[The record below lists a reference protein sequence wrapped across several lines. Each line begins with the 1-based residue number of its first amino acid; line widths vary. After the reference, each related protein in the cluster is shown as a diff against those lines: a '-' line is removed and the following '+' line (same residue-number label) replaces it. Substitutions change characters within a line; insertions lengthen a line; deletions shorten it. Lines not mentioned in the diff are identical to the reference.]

1 MKTPAT
7 NDPGPAAHPCAY
19 EREAPGDLP
28 CTNISIR
35 RAARR
40 LAYLYDEAAECVD
53 LKATHAQ
60 SQRSASQMRAP
71 DTVIPKP

>member
-7 NDPGPAAHPCAY
+7 NDLGPAAHPCAY

-53 LKATHAQ
+53 L
-60 SQRSASQMRAP
+60 
-71 DTVIPKP
+71 